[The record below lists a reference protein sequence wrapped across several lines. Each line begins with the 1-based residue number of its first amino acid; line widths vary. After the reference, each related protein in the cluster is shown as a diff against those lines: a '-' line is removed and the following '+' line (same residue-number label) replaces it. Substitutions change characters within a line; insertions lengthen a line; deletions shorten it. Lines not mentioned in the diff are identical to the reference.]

1 MPQANITYDTEYNRR
16 LVSMV
21 RKNEART
28 TMANPPT
35 EIPMRNGSFHDP
47 HERVVLQGGSIERE
61 FILSGNS
68 PAYPPINMRSGMEVS
83 SGGRYAGVD
92 GAIGG
97 SFWKDFAKGFTSVL
111 DVAAA
116 PLYVFLPPAGMALG
130 ALSKGVKGLAG
141 AGRHK
146 RKMMKCPMCAEM
158 GCPCGGAKSGGAKSG
173 GAKSG
178 GVRGFGRER
187 SVAQGGAK
195 SGGIRPE
202 DFGKDKLMPAISQF
216 YGELGPELSKRL
228 AKARGGK
235 KLASPAAEVGKRMK
249 KARAKKAD
257 MSRVMDAVEAT
268 KPMHGG
274 VTSGAGRSG
283 GAKSGGAKSGGAKK
297 GGRNAR
303 AEIVKKVMKERGV
316 KMIEASKIVK
326 AEGLY

>member
-173 GAKSG
+173 G
-178 GVRGFGRER
+178 VRGF
-187 SVAQGGAK
+187 
-195 SGGIRPE
+195 
-202 DFGKDKLMPAISQF
+202 
-216 YGELGPELSKRL
+216 
-228 AKARGGK
+228 
-235 KLASPAAEVGKRMK
+235 
-249 KARAKKAD
+249 
-257 MSRVMDAVEAT
+257 
-268 KPMHGG
+268 
-274 VTSGAGRSG
+274 
-283 GAKSGGAKSGGAKK
+283 
-297 GGRNAR
+297 
-303 AEIVKKVMKERGV
+303 
-316 KMIEASKIVK
+316 
-326 AEGLY
+326 

>member
-35 EIPMRNGSFHDP
+35 EIPMRNGSYHDP

-61 FILSGNS
+61 FILNGNS

-92 GAIGG
+92 GAVGG
-97 SFWKDFAKGFTSVL
+97 SFWKDFARGFTSVL
-111 DVAAA
+111 DVAAK
-116 PLYVFLPPAGMALG
+116 PLSVFLPPAGMALG
-130 ALSKGVKGLAG
+130 ALSSGVKGLAG
-141 AGRHK
+141 RGRARKHK
-146 RKMMKCPMCAEM
+146 RMMKTCPMCMEM
-158 GCPCGGAKSGGAKSG
+158 GCPCGGARSGGVSAEEAFKDKIMPVVSQFYGELAPELSGRLRKARGGAKSG
-173 GAKSG
+173 GKM
-178 GVRGFGRER
+178 V
-187 SVAQGGAK
+187 
-195 SGGIRPE
+195 
-202 DFGKDKLMPAISQF
+202 
-216 YGELGPELSKRL
+216 
-228 AKARGGK
+228 
-235 KLASPAAEVGKRMK
+235 ASPAAAVGKRMK
-249 KARAKKAD
+249 KARADKEAMAK
-257 MSRVMDAVEAT
+257 VMDALEAT

-274 VTSGAGRSG
+274 AKSGGAKSG

-303 AEIVKKVMKERGV
+303 AEIVKKVLKERGV

-326 AEGLY
+326 KEGLY

>member
-16 LVSMV
+16 LVSKV

-35 EIPMRNGSFHDP
+35 EIPMRNGSYHDP
-47 HERVVLQGGSIERE
+47 HERVVMQGGSMERE

-83 SGGRYAGVD
+83 SGGAFAGVD
-92 GAIGG
+92 GAVGG
-97 SFWKDFAKGFTSVL
+97 SFWKDFAKGFTDVIDFAAKPLSVL
-111 DVAAA
+111 I
-116 PLYVFLPPAGMALG
+116 PPAGIG
-130 ALSKGVKGLAG
+130 LSGLSSVVKGLAG
-141 AGRHK
+141 RGRPRKRAHK
-146 RKMMKCPMCAEM
+146 RKMKSCPMCSEM
-158 GCPCGGAKSGGAKSG
+158 GCPCGGVMVGNKKDACGRASGTRDYMKPCG
-173 GAKSG
+173 GEMLA
-178 GVRGFGRER
+178 
-187 SVAQGGAK
+187 
-195 SGGIRPE
+195 
-202 DFGKDKLMPAISQF
+202 DPA
-216 YGELGPELSKRL
+216 
-228 AKARGGK
+228 AAVGK
-235 KLASPAAEVGKRMK
+235 KMR

-274 VTSGAGRSG
+274 AKSG

-326 AEGLY
+326 KEGLY

>member
-16 LVSMV
+16 LVSKV

-35 EIPMRNGSFHDP
+35 ELPMRNGSFHDP
-47 HERVVLQGGSIERE
+47 HERVVMQGGSIERE
-61 FILSGNS
+61 FILSGTS

-83 SGGRYAGVD
+83 SGGAFIGVD
-92 GAIGG
+92 GAVGG
-97 SFWKDFAKGFTSVL
+97 SFWKDFARGFTSVL

-116 PLYVFLPPAGMALG
+116 PLSVLMPPAGMAIG

-141 AGRHK
+141 RGRARKHK
-146 RKMMKCPMCAEM
+146 RMMKSCPTCAEM
-158 GCPCGGAKSGGAKSG
+158 GCPCGGAKSGG
-173 GAKSG
+173 
-178 GVRGFGRER
+178 V
-187 SVAQGGAK
+187 
-195 SGGIRPE
+195 IYNPTN
-202 DFGKDKLMPAISQF
+202 DPAIAAQNERIGRNMR
-216 YGELGPELSKRL
+216 GENFKGFRKV
-228 AKARGGK
+228 GGEM
-235 KLASPAAEVGKRMK
+235 LASPAAEVGKKMK

-268 KPMHGG
+268 MPMSKGG
-274 VTSGAGRSG
+274 AKSGGAKSGGAKSGGAKSG

-326 AEGLY
+326 KEGLY

>member
-16 LVSMV
+16 LVSKV

-28 TMANPPT
+28 TMANQPT
-35 EIPMRNGSFHDP
+35 ELPMRNGSYHDP
-47 HERVVLQGGSIERE
+47 HERVVMQGGSIERE
-61 FILSGNS
+61 FILSGTS

-92 GAIGG
+92 GAVGG
-97 SFWKDFAKGFTSVL
+97 NFWGDFADGFTKVIDFAAKPLSVL
-111 DVAAA
+111 
-116 PLYVFLPPAGMALG
+116 LPPAGMALG

-141 AGRHK
+141 RGRARKHK
-146 RKMMKCPMCAEM
+146 RKMKSCPMCAEM
-158 GCPCGGAKSGGAKSG
+158 GCPCGGAKSGGA
-173 GAKSG
+173 
-178 GVRGFGRER
+178 
-187 SVAQGGAK
+187 
-195 SGGIRPE
+195 IYNPTN
-202 DFGKDKLMPAISQF
+202 DPAIAAQNERIGRNMR
-216 YGELGPELSKRL
+216 GENFKGFRKV
-228 AKARGGK
+228 GGEM
-235 KLASPAAEVGKRMK
+235 LASPAAEVGKKMK

-274 VTSGAGRSG
+274 AKSGGAKSGGAKSG

-326 AEGLY
+326 KEGLY

>member
-61 FILSGNS
+61 FILSGTS

-92 GAIGG
+92 GAVGG
-97 SFWKDFAKGFTSVL
+97 SFWKDFARGFTSVL
-111 DVAAA
+111 DVAAK
-116 PLYVFLPPAGMALG
+116 PLSVFLPPAGMALG
-130 ALSKGVKGLAG
+130 ALSSGVKGLAG
-141 AGRHK
+141 AGRKRKHK
-146 RKMMKCPMCAEM
+146 RMMKSCPMCAEM
-158 GCPCGGAKSGGAKSG
+158 GCPCGGAKSGGVDASE
-173 GAKSG
+173 A
-178 GVRGFGRER
+178 F
-187 SVAQGGAK
+187 
-195 SGGIRPE
+195 
-202 DFGKDKLMPAISQF
+202 KDKLMPVVSQF

-235 KLASPAAEVGKRMK
+235 KLASPAAEVGKKMK

-326 AEGLY
+326 KEGLY

>member
-16 LVSMV
+16 LVSKV

-35 EIPMRNGSFHDP
+35 ELPMRNGSFHDP
-47 HERVVLQGGSIERE
+47 HERVVMQGGSIERE
-61 FILSGNS
+61 FILSGTS
-68 PAYPPINMRSGMEVS
+68 PHYPPINMRSGMEVS
-83 SGGRYAGVD
+83 SGGMYAGID
-92 GAIGG
+92 GAVGG
-97 SFWKDFAKGFTSVL
+97 SFWKDFARGFTSVL

-116 PLYVFLPPAGMALG
+116 PLSVFLPPAGMAIG

-141 AGRHK
+141 RGRAH
-146 RKMMKCPMCAEM
+146 RRMMKSCPMCMEM

-178 GVRGFGRER
+178 G
-187 SVAQGGAK
+187 A
-195 SGGIRPE
+195 IYNPTN
-202 DFGKDKLMPAISQF
+202 DPAIAAQNERIGRNMR
-216 YGELGPELSKRL
+216 GENFKGFRKV
-228 AKARGGK
+228 GGEM
-235 KLASPAAEVGKRMK
+235 LASPAAEMGKKMK

-268 KPMHGG
+268 MPMSKGG
-274 VTSGAGRSG
+274 AKSGGAKSG

-326 AEGLY
+326 KEGLY